1 MEGLKNMRNLE
12 ESMSTGKSNFDEL
25 DSSFF
30 LLGLLSAFDN
40 RYQAKADNFF
50 DEISWKQF
58 FAICCINLCEE
69 PPTLKELAELM
80 GTSHQNAKQI
90 LLKLEKLEYLYFEID
105 EIDKRKQRIFLTQK
119 ANNLLKEGDADSKEI
134 VGRMYEG
141 VSEKDIETTIKT
153 IIKLDKN
160 VKGMKE
166 YL

>member
-1 MEGLKNMRNLE
+1 MEIYKYKEQSNVDF
-12 ESMSTGKSNFDEL
+12 TGMDN
-25 DSSFF
+25 SFF
-30 LLGLLSAFDN
+30 LIGILNEFMN
-40 RYQAKADNFF
+40 RYQTVADHLFQ
-50 DEISWKQF
+50 EISWKQF
-58 FAICCINLCEE
+58 FAMVCVKLFKE